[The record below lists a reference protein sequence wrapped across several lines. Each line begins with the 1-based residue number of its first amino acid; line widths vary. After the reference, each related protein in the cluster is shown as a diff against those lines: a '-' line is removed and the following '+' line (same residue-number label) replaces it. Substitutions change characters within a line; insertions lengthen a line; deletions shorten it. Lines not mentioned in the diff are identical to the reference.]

1 MSPQLKEEF
10 LDWLEKHNMVI
21 QSPIANDTLL
31 VRDPNNPSRKI
42 RVNKLLLQ
50 IPVRELHNN
59 LLSED
64 PNIGLKGAVDRNGN
78 VLISDTGLRA
88 LLPPHLRMMTNQ
100 YKIVCG
106 CQVYT
111 QTANVHQSYNR
122 YISRMVKKMEED
134 LESGPIRGRQ
144 RRINE
149 AEYNDYCE
157 KVLNDGK
164 PRYPAVKDAL

>member
-10 LDWLEKHNMVI
+10 LDWLEEHNMVI

-50 IPVRELHNN
+50 IPVRELHND

-64 PNIGLKGAVDRNGN
+64 PNIGLKGAIDHHGN

-88 LLPPHLRMMTNQ
+88 LLPPQL
-100 YKIVCG
+100 
-106 CQVYT
+106 
-111 QTANVHQSYNR
+111 
-122 YISRMVKKMEED
+122 
-134 LESGPIRGRQ
+134 
-144 RRINE
+144 
-149 AEYNDYCE
+149 
-157 KVLNDGK
+157 
-164 PRYPAVKDAL
+164 